1 MADAAAPGF
10 SQTGNPNPA
19 SYAQAVDASTAVT
32 FTHPTRA
39 IYVCADGNLI
49 VEMAGD
55 GGDVTFTAA
64 KAGSIIPIRAK
75 AVKATNAVAI
85 VALW

>member
-19 SYAQAVDASTAVT
+19 SYALAVAGGAGAI

-55 GGDVTFTAA
+55 GGDVTFTAV
-64 KAGSIIPIRAK
+64 KAGSIIPIQAK
-75 AVKATNAVAI
+75 AVKSTTSIAV

>member
-19 SYAQAVDASTAVT
+19 SYAQAVAGPGGAT

-39 IYVCADGNLI
+39 IYVCEDGNLI
-49 VEMAGD
+49 VKMSGD
-55 GGDVTFTAA
+55 GGDVTFTAV
-64 KAGSIIPIRAK
+64 KAGSIIPIQAI
-75 AVKATNAVAI
+75 AVKDTTSIAV

>member
-1 MADAAAPGF
+1 MAAPGF

-19 SYAQAVDASTAVT
+19 SYALAVAGSAGAA

-39 IYVCADGNLI
+39 IYICADGNLN
-49 VEMAGD
+49 VKMAGD
-55 GGDVTFTAA
+55 SAAVTFTAV
-64 KAGSIIPIRAK
+64 KAGTIIPISVNEVVDTTTI
-75 AVKATNAVAI
+75 AV